1 MIEPLT
7 PAQYNRELTIRAVK
21 ATMHNAN
28 TLNECYQKFWQ
39 RDPSEIVASLNENV
53 PQSMARFQENSA
65 LGTALNTALE
75 HAGET
80 LRVIVTMPD
89 GYGFNGTAFT
99 YTAPI
104 IEEEPEP
111 EPTEP

>member
-7 PAQYNRELTIRAVK
+7 PTQYNRELTIRALK
-21 ATMHNAN
+21 ATLHNAI

-39 RDPSEIVASLNENV
+39 REPAEIVASLNENV

-65 LGTALNTALE
+65 LGTALNAALE
-75 HAGET
+75 HAGES
-80 LRVIVTMPD
+80 LRVVVSMPD
-89 GYGFNGTAFT
+89 GYGFSNGAFT

-104 IEEEPEP
+104 IEPKP